1 MKIKFLGTGA
11 SEGIPDLFC
20 RCAVCEKARLHKGR
34 ENRTRAGLMVDDD
47 LLIDFSPDFF
57 SNSIKFGIDG
67 NKIETLLITDSQSD
81 HLYFDDI
88 VYSML
93 SSKNR
98 KKIDIYSNEIV
109 IDRLKKEIDSANLG
123 ENFGL
128 HCVESYRTF
137 HVGRRKITAFNA
149 VHMPD
154 ERALLYFIEDGNRGY
169 LHLYDTGEVKNEIA
183 EWMQKNGK
191 SGGYSGNRLH
201 LRYDRGK
208 VFRTYESETGGGGVR
223 KVEETRNYQR
233 RRKNF
238 RYAFLPLGRH
248 TRGTLQSCRR
258 HGYYNRLRRA
268 GGCCEIKR
276 RTLKTHRR
284 VFLKNYRAR

>member
-67 NKIETLLITDSQSD
+67 NKIETLLITHSHSD
-81 HLYFDDI
+81 HFYVDDI
-88 VYSML
+88 VNSML

-191 SGGYSGNRLH
+191 AADIVAIDCTFGTIEEKYFRHMNLKQAAEECEKLKKRGIIKDDAKIFDTHFCHWGGTHEELCKAAEGTGITIV
-201 LRYDRGK
+201 YDGLAVVVK
-208 VFRTYESETGGGGVR
+208 
-223 KVEETRNYQR
+223 
-233 RRKNF
+233 
-238 RYAFLPLGRH
+238 
-248 TRGTLQSCRR
+248 
-258 HGYYNRLRRA
+258 
-268 GGCCEIKR
+268 
-276 RTLKTHRR
+276 
-284 VFLKNYRAR
+284 